1 MADKYRENQNNLSD
15 QNDKYRIMNENV
27 IELTNTLSNMN
38 DRLEAVNEKMENASN
53 TMTDVTPLQKIK
65 TAITQIRNETRQM
78 DIRTGVVTH
87 AIMQHKLREKS
98 KLNKKKRT

>member
-1 MADKYRENQNNLSD
+1 
-15 QNDKYRIMNENV
+15 MNENV
-27 IELTNTLSNMN
+27 CELTNQLSNMTEK
-38 DRLEAVNEKMENASN
+38 LETVTEKMENASN

-65 TAITQIRNETRQM
+65 TAITQIRKETTQM

-98 KLNKKKRT
+98 KLNKKRETMRDYRDAL